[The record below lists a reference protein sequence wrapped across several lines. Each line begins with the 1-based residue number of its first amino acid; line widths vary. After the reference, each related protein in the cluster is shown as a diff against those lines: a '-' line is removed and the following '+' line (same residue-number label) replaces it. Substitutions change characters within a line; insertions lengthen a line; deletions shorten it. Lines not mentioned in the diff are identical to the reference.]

1 MRSLDFFATHPV
13 FRHAEFMEAR
23 AARSRSVHTSNN
35 LLAQHLD
42 TGRLLRVRRGLYA
55 AVPRGMDPAQVSVDP
70 YLVASHVADDAVVA
84 YHAALQF
91 FGKAHSLWRRFHY
104 LTHNRPRPFS
114 VRGLEFVG
122 VQAPAAVRSR
132 PDWGGQIIGVEHAGA
147 QVRVT
152 TLERT
157 LVDVLA
163 EPSRGGSWEEIW
175 RSLAMIEY
183 CDLEAVITYTL
194 ALGSALS
201 AARVGFFLE
210 QQREVWMV
218 EETHLEAL
226 RAHAPAQPRYFDS
239 TRQPGRLVPR
249 WNLIV
254 PEYILHRGWEEE
266 A

>member
-13 FRHAEFMEAR
+13 FRHEEFLEAR
-23 AARSRSVHTSNN
+23 AASGRSVHTSNN
-35 LLAQHLD
+35 LLAQHLGN
-42 TGRLLRVRRGLYA
+42 GRLLRVRRGLYA
-55 AVPRGMDPAQVSVDP
+55 AVPRGVDPAQVYVDP

-104 LTHNRPRPFS
+104 LTHNRLRPFS

-132 PDWGGQIIGVEHAGA
+132 PDWGGQIIEVEHAGG

-157 LVDVLA
+157 LVDVLT

-175 RSLAMIEY
+175 RSLEMIEY
-183 CDLEAVITYTL
+183 CDLDAVIAYTL
-194 ALGSALS
+194 TLGSALT
-201 AARVGFFLE
+201 AGRVGFFLE
-210 QQREVWMV
+210 QHRENWMV

-226 RAHAPAQPRYFDS
+226 RAHAPAQPRYFDRA
-239 TRQPGRLVPR
+239 RQPGRLVPG

-254 PEYILHRGWEEE
+254 PEHILHRGWEE
-266 A
+266 AA